1 MPQPRPLARG
11 IMRMNRNISTR
22 TCKRSNEKGFTLLEI
37 IVAISILTFG
47 ILAVASMQVSSMR
60 GNSFAG
66 SVTEATALAGDRL
79 ERLIALSYDDP
90 LLNDDNGDGSDGLIK
105 TGDDADYDDIRV
117 MDPVTYTVCT
127 NLAIDTPRNNTKTIK
142 VIVTWRDRG
151 FQKSVSLQH
160 VKAR

>member
-11 IMRMNRNISTR
+11 IMRMNQNVSTR

-79 ERLIALSYDDP
+79 ERLIALSYDDG
-90 LLNDDNGDGSDGLIK
+90 LLNDDNGNGSGGLND
-105 TGDDADYDDIRV
+105 TGDDADYDDTRV

-142 VIVTWRDRG
+142 VIVTWTDRG

>member
-1 MPQPRPLARG
+1 
-11 IMRMNRNISTR
+11 MRMNRNISTR

-37 IVAISILTFG
+37 IIAISILTFG

-79 ERLIALSYDDP
+79 ERLIALSYDDS
-90 LLNDDNGDGSDGLIK
+90 LLNDDNGNGSDGLND

-142 VIVTWRDRG
+142 VIVTWMDRE